1 MADLG
6 NLKILLDMATTGN
19 LKSTLENVD
28 KRLDKMREKAASL
41 QLGFDDKS
49 ISSFVTKMRDVADSM
64 QEVSK
69 NAGAKLAEG
78 MKQAAEATEAQ
89 ASSSQELVRVAKE
102 LEAAEH
108 RLATAKQHATQAE
121 ETLLR
126 RREKVADAQR
136 SILKYQEDAE
146 LYSLRHKAG
155 IESKD
160 IDLLK
165 KYLDVVKEL
174 KKTTAWNKGT
184 NHEAW
189 TATTDETVAIV
200 ERLAKKW
207 SVAREEVERYFHTF
221 SSYSGHR
228 YDFSFDDKKGLYNL
242 SLAQRSNEFTPGS
255 EEKLQAYKE
264 SAKAA
269 KDSVKELAEEEAH
282 LHQAMDEAQA
292 GFTSAKAAVAKET
305 AEVERLSAAK
315 KKLTETEKQSTASTH
330 HAATSEMQQQ
340 VALSADLEALFK
352 EMAGTLRTIAENHG
366 KVAASTKAS
375 AAATKEATQEEQK
388 RYDITRLRQI
398 AEEKDGQLSADQI
411 SVLKQMEAIE
421 KALLDIDQKH
431 STNLADQLKKWMH
444 YDGVTKE
451 QLGTYQA
458 LITRMQAA
466 MKVEQKAAREAEKAS
481 RTQKAAAKERE
492 AAARRQT
499 QLELS
504 IIRIETQLIG
514 LGKTRLSNEAQLL
527 VQKMRNQQIT
537 QEEASRLSAIL
548 SQEKAIVNAEN
559 QRLSAGTKINQI
571 FSHQTGILS
580 QIKSYLGT
588 YVSVLGA
595 VNLVKNLV
603 RITGEFEAQHVALR
617 AILQDVSGADRIFYQ
632 LQELAVK
639 SPFTFRNLTDYAKQ
653 LSAFSV
659 PMNEIYDTTK
669 RLADVSAGLGVD
681 MSRIILAYGQIR
693 SASFLRG
700 QEVRQLTEAG
710 IPVLQEL
717 AKQFSEIEG
726 RMISAG
732 EVFDRISARQ
742 VPFEMIEKMFKDLT
756 SAGGKF
762 YQMQEVLAETVKGKV
777 SNLQDAWEIML
788 SRIGDAN
795 SGTIKKAISTI
806 TEMLQN
812 YETLIPA
819 LKAIALSLVSMKSV
833 VGVLNTIQNIR
844 IALINKETRALLLQK
859 IAINGVAAA
868 LGIGVGIA
876 TYFIQKQRQANEEA
890 TELSR
895 SMDSLSEDFRKIFS
909 TFAVSWRGVEKAYE
923 RISNERHN
931 AYKRALKENEG
942 MLPNVSEAAKK
953 LIEDSNKVV
962 GPIETIKR
970 KTQEVTAQTT
980 ETLAG
985 LSEIAD
991 SLIKST
997 NKVVGPVE
1005 TIQRK
1010 ISEMSLY
1017 GGELEA
1023 AVVVADKSIKQLVSD
1038 GGELD
1043 AALVSASRSTKQLT
1057 SDGGELNA
1065 AIVTAD
1071 AKVKQLVSNGGELE
1085 AAMVTA
1091 HKKVKQLVSDGG
1103 ELEAALVSI
1112 SKESSTLVSDGGE
1125 INAAIIVAEKKIK
1138 QLISDGGE
1146 LDAAMITVDRD
1157 VKQLVSDGGELNAA
1171 VVTAVGKTLPK
1182 LNAEL
1187 TGTVKATKELGLVGE
1202 PVRKSQKDIE
1212 KQFNASKQSTDEYKK
1227 ALNELYEKYPN
1238 FIDENVRQK
1247 IAVEDLA
1254 GAWDIATQNMRQYYA
1269 EQATQQAHSIL
1280 QKGYD
1285 KQTNDIIEKLNAELR
1300 TGRDYQSLRDRGLLN
1315 EGAIQ
1320 LIDAYA
1326 MGLKTP
1332 EELSDDMKRLINL
1345 INSTGTHIQIY
1356 GNGEG
1361 AETGAKNLIDNA
1373 RAQYEQATKGF
1384 REAIKASDDTIESEF
1399 TSSQH
1404 KKVMEYLLNAGLSKD
1419 SVLAMKNDEA
1429 GFETWEQW
1437 QERLRGMYKDT
1448 TEENMKAIE
1457 DVFSHFNLAVNP
1469 NELTPIQK
1477 SVSDWMK
1484 KNPAPIG
1491 VSLPGLEVKPE
1502 TNISEFAENALK
1514 MMKED
1519 EKELARLPKEF
1530 QKENEEQTWEE
1541 YAQELEDAGNTAHA
1555 AIARRRQYL
1564 LDLSEGVWGDDV
1576 FGSTKELAKKKK
1588 KEDQDYQK
1596 FLREQLENLRQQ
1608 FQNLKEIKGW
1618 YDKLIKLGLSDTDT
1632 RKFLASFNMNVPAE
1646 GFNAAFD
1653 NLSRQFVKY
1662 GDKNTAQ
1669 DVQNFKNGRDIKSDI
1684 DAMTA
1689 STKAIEKYIEALKD
1703 LEAQT
1708 KRLNLTGFAQELDKI
1723 IVDTDSKN
1731 RKLETDWAQKAEEL
1745 EKAKDGWIQRYRI
1758 EHENDEALKKLT
1770 SRLGAIENISAD
1782 SVSRLFTDSAKL
1794 AAAGWEDV
1802 TKAYAK
1808 AVEYVE
1814 KDGTKHNMLVSPV
1827 LPNGKVLSP
1836 KEFEEYI
1843 SKAVSSADYRKMAPD
1858 SIVIGI
1864 DVKDDAKTKVAE
1876 LQAAYSS
1883 LFENVGVDPEKRKEI
1898 LKKALAGAGTGELD
1912 IAKAENDI
1920 KQIVERIKAIP
1931 GVEFLSEDSLDKLAE
1946 LSGKISAL
1954 QGKKVGLTVDV
1965 DKKSVEEEI
1974 ASIEARIASLK
1985 NRPFKE
1991 SENELVRLN
2000 ARLIELKG
2008 QLAGVQMK
2016 VDTEDAKSE
2025 LEDIKAEIRSIPG
2038 LSLLTDEQINKLG
2051 EASEA
2056 LIRMKNLMDLKV
2068 RLVAETNDV
2077 NKKVEEI
2084 KERFGTLPITF
2095 TAADEITTRIL
2106 ADASGAKEELASLKK
2121 DVPLLSILA
2130 PDASAQLKALATRL
2144 NELKLGVDTEEARQE
2159 IKNVKDQI
2167 AAIPGV
2173 EVLSDSDIAKIA
2185 KISKLE
2191 NIATS
2196 VTVDTASAENAISVI
2211 KEELSKNNELLPAEE
2226 IDKITDSILSLAQL
2240 KDKQINLSV
2249 NTNEADKE
2257 LASLRDKVVSIPV
2270 VGQLGENELSRLASL
2285 FSEKPILQE
2294 VSIETDTSQIDNALS
2309 EINNRITAIPG
2320 VEAVSGDALSTLVQY
2335 SSLLGTTKKE
2345 IGALAVEEGDAAG
2358 SAEKAWQAFYDKQE
2372 AMARRYIERQKEYN
2386 RKVAQEQIND
2396 KASKWLDEM
2405 MKENNIDFHDM
2416 GDKSL
2421 EQVNILIERLEGLVS
2436 SESIASLI
2444 PDELKDDAALIN
2456 VEFSELLSTIK
2467 KIANTKLGD
2476 LSVEKMKKTMKKVN
2490 GLASVMGLSVN
2501 SDAMSE
2507 SFATLTQRL
2516 TEVANAEE
2524 DVKKAMDD
2532 LDKAQDPESGLDL
2545 AKAINKLSEAQE
2557 KLAKATNKS
2566 KEAQRE
2572 FIISV
2577 SMFAVSTFASA
2588 LTQAAKSMKELA
2600 NVTND
2605 VDLSKLADIFG
2616 EASQSLSAF
2625 ASGYEKGGW
2634 IGAIL
2639 NWYVDLLTQVF
2650 TKEIEIAAK
2659 AKQIR
2664 ESIRAAFRD
2673 NSIKNFKESLDAVG
2687 ESLFGDS
2694 ALSKMAEASRRLS
2707 DIVTQIKNI
2716 KGTDGGDFISNTTR
2730 LIPNEDWTSFQTEAT
2745 TSYRAVFTKQRN
2757 THWGAN
2763 DDLIGLEEA
2772 SHELGIKLLDDFGNV
2787 NVELLRAIRDAGWD
2801 LTEEEKKWLDENI
2814 AILENYQ
2821 TAMTQIADGLKSIF
2835 GQVGDSIAESIVSA
2849 FELSGEAALDTEDIF
2864 KSVARSFV
2872 KEWTQAFLMKNYLS
2886 GLSDAV
2892 TGIWQDT
2899 GLSADE
2905 QIAQSLDLVRDAFA
2919 AIGDQLPAIQK
2930 FYEGMEDQFHWAD
2943 GAGEELGDAIKTAMV
2958 EQNSSLIAAY
2968 INSMRA
2974 DLSMQRNEIMRS
2986 ISPAVTNISTTLS
2999 DHLASVKSIE
3009 GNVANI
3015 WNKLNLLT
3023 SSGSGVKLNTRI

>member
-19 LKSTLENVD
+19 LKSTLESVD
-28 KRLDKMREKAASL
+28 KRLDKMREKASSL
-41 QLGFDDKS
+41 HLGFDDKS
-49 ISSFVTKMRDVADSM
+49 ISAFSTKMRDIVGSF
-64 QEVSK
+64 QEVSQ
-69 NAGAKLAEG
+69 NAGAKLTEG
-78 MKQAAEATEAQ
+78 IKQSAEAT
-89 ASSSQELVRVAKE
+89 
-102 LEAAEH
+102 
-108 RLATAKQHATQAE
+108 
-121 ETLLR
+121 
-126 RREKVADAQR
+126 
-136 SILKYQEDAE
+136 
-146 LYSLRHKAG
+146 
-155 IESKD
+155 
-160 IDLLK
+160 
-165 KYLDVVKEL
+165 
-174 KKTTAWNKGT
+174 
-184 NHEAW
+184 
-189 TATTDETVAIV
+189 
-200 ERLAKKW
+200 
-207 SVAREEVERYFHTF
+207 
-221 SSYSGHR
+221 
-228 YDFSFDDKKGLYNL
+228 
-242 SLAQRSNEFTPGS
+242 
-255 EEKLQAYKE
+255 
-264 SAKAA
+264 KAA
-269 KDSVKELAEEEAH
+269 N
-282 LHQAMDEAQA
+282 
-292 GFTSAKAAVAKET
+292 
-305 AEVERLSAAK
+305 
-315 KKLTETEKQSTASTH
+315 TEIR
-330 HAATSEMQQQ
+330 QQ
-340 VALSADLEALFK
+340 VTLSSDLEALFK
-352 EMAGTLRTIAENHG
+352 EMAGTIRTIADAQNTVTTS
-366 KVAASTKAS
+366 KRASKT
-375 AAATKEATQEEQK
+375 ATKEEAEEEK
-388 RYDITRLRQI
+388 KLYDITRLRQI
-398 AEEKDGQLSADQI
+398 AEEKKGQLTADQVA
-411 SVLKQMEAIE
+411 VLKQMESIE
-421 KALLDIDQKH
+421 KALVAIDEKYA
-431 STNLADQLKKWMH
+431 TNLANELKTRMH

-458 LITRMQAA
+458 IITRMQAA
-466 MKVEQKAAREAEKAS
+466 MQIEQKAARQQEQTARKQEQAA
-481 RTQKAAAKERE
+481 RRQKQADKERE
-492 AAARRQT
+492 AAARRQA
-499 QLELS
+499 QLNTS
-504 IIRIETQLIG
+504 IIRIETQL
-514 LGKTRLSNEAQLL
+514 LGVSEKRLNNETKIL
-527 VQKMRNQQIT
+527 VEKMRNGQIT
-537 QEEASRLSAIL
+537 QDEINRLSAL
-548 SQEKAIVNAEN
+548 LAKESAIVTEEKKKGNAIRQAN
-559 QRLSAGTKINQI
+559 NLFG
-571 FSHQTGILS
+571 HQAGILS

-588 YVSVLGA
+588 YVSIIGA
-595 VNLVKNLV
+595 ANIIRNLV

-659 PMNEIYDTTK
+659 PMNDIYDTTK

-806 TEMLQN
+806 TDMLQN

-833 VGVLNTIQNIR
+833 VGVLNTIQKIR
-844 IALINKETRALLLQK
+844 IALINQETRALLLQK
-859 IAINGVAAA
+859 VAVNGVAAA
-868 LGIGVGIA
+868 LGIGVGVV
-876 TYFIQKQRQANEEA
+876 TYFIQKQKQATAEANE
-890 TELSR
+890 LSN
-895 SMDSLSEDFRKIFS
+895 SLDKLSHDFRNTFS

-923 RISNERHN
+923 RLSNERHD

-942 MLPNVSEAAKK
+942 MLPDVSEAAKK
-953 LIEDSNKVV
+953 LIDDSKRVV
-962 GPIETIKR
+962 DPIDTIKR
-970 KTQEVTAQTT
+970 KTQEVTSQTT

-985 LSEIAD
+985 LSDIAEK
-991 SLIKST
+991 LISRT
-997 NKVVGPVE
+997 NRVVGPVE
-1005 TIQRK
+1005 TLQRK
-1010 ISEMSLY
+1010 IKEMSQY
-1017 GGELEA
+1017 SGELEA
-1023 AVVVADKSIKQLVSD
+1023 AVVVADKSIKQFVSD
-1038 GGELD
+1038 GGELE
-1043 AALVSASRSTKQLT
+1043 AALVSASRSTNQLV
-1057 SDGGELNA
+1057 SDGGTLNA
-1065 AIVTAD
+1065 AFVTAD
-1071 AKVKQLVSNGGELE
+1071 LKVKQLVSNGGELD

-1112 SKESSTLVSDGGE
+1112 GKESSTLVSDGGE
-1125 INAAIIVAEKKIK
+1125 LNASIIVAGRKIK
-1138 QLISDGGE
+1138 QLVSDGGE
-1146 LDAAMITVDRD
+1146 LEAAMVKVDKK
-1157 VKQLVSDGGELNAA
+1157 VKQLVSDGGELEAS
-1171 VVTAVGKTLPK
+1171 VVSASRDAIPA
-1182 LNAEL
+1182 LNKAL
-1187 TGTVKATKELGLVGE
+1187 QGTVTQTKELGLVGE
-1202 PVRKSQKDIE
+1202 PVMKSQKDIE
-1212 KQFNASKQSTDEYKK
+1212 KQFSASKDSTDKYKE

-1269 EQATQQAHSIL
+1269 ESATQQAHAIL
-1280 QKGYD
+1280 QKNYD
-1285 KQTNDIIEKLNAELR
+1285 ESSNKIIDDINAKLR
-1300 TGRDYQSLRDRGLLN
+1300 TGKEFQKFRDAGLIN

-1320 LIDAYA
+1320 LIDAYM
-1326 MGLKTP
+1326 MGQKSRKDLDSDMNDLIAKLNKVGQRM
-1332 EELSDDMKRLINL
+1332 EERGNASGHGRRLVTVGGDL
-1345 INSTGTHIQIY
+1345 I
-1356 GNGEG
+1356 E
-1361 AETGAKNLIDNA
+1361 NA
-1373 RAQYEQATKGF
+1373 RKEYKELTKGF
-1384 REAIKASDDTIESEF
+1384 IEAIDKTDETISKDL
-1399 TSSQH
+1399 TSSRH
-1404 KKVMEYLLNAGLSKD
+1404 KQVMEYLLSAGIPKD
-1419 SVLAMKNDEA
+1419 SELMMRNDEK

-1437 QERLRGMYKDT
+1437 QERLRTMYKDT
-1448 TEENMKAIE
+1448 TEENTKAIE
-1457 DVFSHFNLAVNP
+1457 GVFSHFGLAVNP

-1484 KNPAPIG
+1484 QHPAPKG

-1514 MMKED
+1514 MMRED

-1530 QKENEEQTWEE
+1530 QKENDEQTWEE
-1541 YAQELEDAGNTAHA
+1541 YAQVLEDAGNTAHA

-1564 LDLSEGVWGDDV
+1564 LDLSEALWGDDV

-1653 NLSRQFVKY
+1653 NLSREFVKY

-1689 STKAIEKYIEALKD
+1689 STKAIEKYTEALKD

-1723 IVDTDSKN
+1723 IVDADSKN

-1745 EKAKDGWIQRYRI
+1745 EKAKGGWIQRYI
-1758 EHENDEALKKLT
+1758 VEHENDEALKKLT

-1985 NRPFKE
+1985 NRTFKE

-2016 VDTEDAKSE
+2016 VDTKDAKSE

-2051 EASEA
+2051 EASED

-2106 ADASGAKEELASLKK
+2106 ADASGAREELASLKK
-2121 DVPLLSILA
+2121 DVPALSILA

-2185 KISKLE
+2185 KIAKLE

-2196 VTVDTASAENAISVI
+2196 VTVDTASAENAISEI
-2211 KEELSKNNELLPAEE
+2211 KEELSKNSELLPAEE
-2226 IDKITDSILSLAQL
+2226 IDKIAESILSLAQL

-2249 NTNEADKE
+2249 NTSEADKE

-2270 VGQLGENELSRLASL
+2270 VGKLGENELSRLASL

-2294 VSIETDTSQIDNALS
+2294 VSIVTDTSQIDNALS

-2345 IGALAVEEGDAAG
+2345 IGVLAGEEEDAAG

-2436 SESIASLI
+2436 SESLASLI

-2501 SDAMSE
+2501 TDAVSE

-2577 SMFAVSTFASA
+2577 SMIAVSTFASA

-2835 GQVGDSIAESIVSA
+2835 GQVGDSIAESFVSA
-2849 FELSGEAALDTEDIF
+2849 FELSGEAALDTQDIF

-2919 AIGDQLPAIQK
+2919 AIGDQLPTIQK
-2930 FYEGMEDQFHWAD
+2930 FYEGMEEQFHWAD

-2986 ISPAVTNISTTLS
+2986 ISPAVTNISNTLN

-3023 SSGSGVKLNTRI
+3023 SSGSGVKLNARI